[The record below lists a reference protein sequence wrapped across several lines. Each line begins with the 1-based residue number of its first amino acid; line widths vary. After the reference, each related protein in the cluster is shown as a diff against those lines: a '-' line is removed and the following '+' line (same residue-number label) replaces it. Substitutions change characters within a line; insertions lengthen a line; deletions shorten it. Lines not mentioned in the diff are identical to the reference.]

1 MVVIK
6 AIVGVV
12 VLVALL
18 IEGIEWRRDEWSRRE
33 KIVVVIILI
42 LIEIIIIGG

>member
-12 VLVALL
+12 VLIALL
-18 IEGIEWRRDEWSRRE
+18 IKGIEWRRDEWSRRE

-42 LIEIIIIGG
+42 LIEVIVIWG